1 MKLVENDYLLRYV
14 QKKNSKT
21 EKEKENSKKYQKS
34 SRHVSRNNAMAY
46 E

>member
-14 QKKNSKT
+14 QKKNSKK
-21 EKEKENSKKYQKS
+21 EKEKDSKKYQKS
-34 SRHVSRNNAMAY
+34 SRHVSKNNAMAF